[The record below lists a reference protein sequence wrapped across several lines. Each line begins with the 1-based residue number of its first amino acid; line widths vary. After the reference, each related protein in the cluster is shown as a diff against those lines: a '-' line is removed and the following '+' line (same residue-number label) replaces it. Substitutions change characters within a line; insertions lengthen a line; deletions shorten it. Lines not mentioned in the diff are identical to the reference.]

1 MHKLQRGGTALF
13 YRPVRREGNQKSKKC
28 VILEAVVSYK
38 ALFGFTALLRHQ
50 LPKLP
55 FAFKRAAWQAKP
67 G

>member
-1 MHKLQRGGTALF
+1 MF
-13 YRPVRREGNQKSKKC
+13 YRPVRREGNQKNKKS
-28 VILEAVVSYK
+28 VISEAVVSYK

-55 FAFKRAAWQAKP
+55 YAFKRVARQAKP